1 LAAVRQV
8 VARRGVIVAL
18 ACIAVFG
25 AALTV
30 RVYDLKQTP
39 PGLYFDEALNGVDAS
54 KAIDS
59 GDYHLWYP
67 DHNGR
72 EGLFI
77 NLQSLSVQAFGHEPW
92 ALRLVAAVVGAGVV
106 AGIFLL
112 GYMLFPGT
120 RGTLT
125 GVAAAALAGFGYW
138 HLALSR
144 VGFRATM
151 VGLVVVWFLVLLLA
165 ALRRYRRR
173 ADTERWRWSAW
184 WAAAGAVFGLGLHTY
199 PAFRG
204 AGLILLGVIAGTYG
218 LIGNRRDWLIGWTAF
233 AIGGLVTA
241 GPMLVHFLEYPEHLR
256 SRQDVA
262 VWNTEDP
269 WATWLSGVK
278 ETALMFTGPGD
289 CNPRHNYPCRAQLH
303 PVTAG
308 LAGLGLFVCL
318 AGLFRRQQDGWR
330 RLSSGLLVGGLVAM
344 LVPVTLTAD
353 ALPHA
358 LRALGAAPFAYILAG
373 LGAAVL
379 GQWLYRLPAAPA
391 LRLAAVAG
399 LVAAMAWAAVADTRL
414 YFDKLPERVDTGPRF
429 SIGLF
434 KQARFL
440 ESRPGRHYVVF
451 EPDRPLARADGLS
464 VAAAVSQFLLWD
476 EFRDGRL
483 RYVLT
488 GEVPQLELDKPAVV
502 GVIRSGVPGGAGP
515 VMAELKSRY
524 PDGRIVYGPARQR
537 YFVR

>member
-1 LAAVRQV
+1 MDGGVRHF
-8 VARRGVIVAL
+8 VARRGVIIVL
-18 ACIAVFG
+18 ACLGIFG

-30 RVYDLKQTP
+30 RVYDLDRTP

-77 NLQSLSVQAFGHEPW
+77 NLQSLSVRAFGHEPW
-92 ALRLVAAVVGAGVV
+92 ALRLMAALVGAGIV

-112 GYMLFPGT
+112 GYLMFPG
-120 RGTLT
+120 RLGTLT
-125 GVAAAALAGFGYW
+125 GLAAAAMAGFGFW

-165 ALRRYRRR
+165 ALRRYQRS
-173 ADTERWRWSAW
+173 AEAERWRWGVW
-184 WAAAGAVFGLGLHTY
+184 WAAAGGVFGLGLHTY

-204 AGLILLGVIAGTYG
+204 AGLILLGAVAGSYH
-218 LIGNRRDWLIGWTAF
+218 LIGNRRDWLVGWTAF

-241 GPMLVHFLEYPEHLR
+241 GPMLVHFIEYPEHLR

-308 LAGLGLFVCL
+308 LAGLGLLVCL
-318 AGLFRRQQDGWR
+318 AGLFRPSDGWR
-330 RLSSGLLVGGLVAM
+330 RLSSGLLLGGLVAM
-344 LVPVTLTAD
+344 LIPVTLTAD

-358 LRALGAAPFAYILAG
+358 LRALGAAPFAYLLAG

-379 GQWLYRLPAAPA
+379 GQWLYG
-391 LRLAAVAG
+391 LRTARTLRAAAVAG
-399 LVAAMAWAAVADTRL
+399 LVAAMLWAVIADTRL
-414 YFDKLPERVDTGPRF
+414 YFDKFPERVDTGPRF

-434 KQARFL
+434 EQARFL
-440 ESRPGRHYVVF
+440 ESQPGRHYLVF

-476 EFRDGRL
+476 EWQDGRL
-483 RYVLT
+483 VYVLT
-488 GEVPQLELDKPAVV
+488 GEVPGLDVDKPAVV
-502 GVIRSGVPGGAGP
+502 GVIGSGVPGGAGP
-515 VMAELKSRY
+515 VMAELESRY
-524 PDGRIVYGPARQR
+524 PDGRIIRGPADRR